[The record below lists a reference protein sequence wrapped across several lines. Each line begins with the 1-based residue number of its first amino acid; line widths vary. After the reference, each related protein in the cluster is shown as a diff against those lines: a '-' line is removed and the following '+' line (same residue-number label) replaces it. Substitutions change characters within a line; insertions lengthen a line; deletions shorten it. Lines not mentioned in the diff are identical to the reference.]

1 MWLVESLHNKNSF
14 FLSPLAISTVRLKLA
29 EAYLVELLAMH
40 TYSPESSSSVLQI
53 SSIDTAKRVPCSSLV
68 SSYTDTLP
76 SYDVPFSNNISVSA
90 LYQDISGSGLPTA
103 AQVKITVLPS
113 NTDMSDGA
121 IIISV
126 GTTIKKVKSENL
138 H

>member
-1 MWLVESLHNKNSF
+1 MWLGESLHNKNYF
-14 FLSPLAISTVRLKLA
+14 FLSPLPISTVRLKLA
-29 EAYLVELLAMH
+29 EAYLVELLALH

-76 SYDVPFSNNISVSA
+76 SYDVPFSNNNIPVSV

-103 AQVKITVLPS
+103 AQVKRTVLPS

-126 GTTIKKVKSENL
+126 GTTMKKV
-138 H
+138 

>member
-29 EAYLVELLAMH
+29 EAYLVELLAVH

-76 SYDVPFSNNISVSA
+76 SYDVPFSNIPVSA